1 MNTTTITDKLER
13 KKVKR
18 AARKEAPAKAARKE
32 ARGANKK
39 KVKKLQ
45 KGQTRKR

>member
-1 MNTTTITDKLER
+1 MNTTTIEDKLVR
-13 KKVKR
+13 KTAKR
-18 AARKEAPAKAARKE
+18 KARKEAPAKVARTG
-32 ARGANKK
+32 ARGELKK